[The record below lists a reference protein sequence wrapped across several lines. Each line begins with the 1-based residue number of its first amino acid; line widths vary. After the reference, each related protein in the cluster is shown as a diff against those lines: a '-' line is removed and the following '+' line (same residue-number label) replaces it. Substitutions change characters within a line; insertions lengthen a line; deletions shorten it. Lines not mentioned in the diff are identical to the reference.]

1 MNTHTSH
8 PAGASGPGPRS
19 LADMCIQLAVR
30 NIKLISGLGN
40 MPSHYVSIILKAIR
54 DHKQLRALE
63 MDSEDIYEQSAEV
76 WQRLIDS
83 KFGKLA
89 KEHNFVPEDPR
100 DWHKVYDKYAR
111 MQEEIHTAAYEA
123 LVSRVNEQRAKDES
137 RRTKILDLKQ
147 TRQLPIHNSQRQRA
161 AGISTH
167 WSNQPR
173 PKQTFLAKAK
183 REVQSNARRFKL
195 PSATTN
201 VPLNRVVRAPA
212 ALVNDAR
219 VQRQFDPRTTLPTG
233 PISKPAK
240 ASTTSDRERAEREA
254 RLLQIKSK
262 PAPAK
267 KATVLKFDKD
277 EDNNFSS
284 GNVDDGDDDDD
295 LFGDKDQGSS
305 TRGLLSVDDLE
316 DVDSS
321 PPATTPK
328 RRTGLLSAAPGVN
341 QARRIGKTPIKSLAS
356 GTSLPPISNSSSV
369 SAKIASSSNKAS
381 TAQPQAPGGIIST
394 TATIEPAAS
403 LARRESAAQEAEL
416 ARLAAIRKRKAQPA
430 NIFMSRPN
438 KRRG

>member
-1 MNTHTSH
+1 
-8 PAGASGPGPRS
+8 
-19 LADMCIQLAVR
+19 MCIQLAVK

-40 MPSHYVSIILKAIR
+40 MPSHYVGIILKAIR

-63 MDSEDIYEQSAEV
+63 IDSEDIYEQSAEV

-111 MQEEIHTAAYEA
+111 MQEEIHAAAYEA

-201 VPLNRVVRAPA
+201 VPLNRVIRAPA
-212 ALVNDAR
+212 ALLNEAR
-219 VQRQFDPRTTLPTG
+219 VQRQFDPRTTLPTVLI
-233 PISKPAK
+233 PKPAK
-240 ASTTSDRERAEREA
+240 TSSASDRERAEREA
-254 RLLQIKSK
+254 RLLEIKGK
-262 PAPAK
+262 TAPTS
-267 KATVLKFDKD
+267 KATVLRFDKD
-277 EDNNFSS
+277 EDNNFR
-284 GNVDDGDDDDD
+284 NDNDDDDDDD

-305 TRGLLSVDDLE
+305 SRGLLSLDDLE
-316 DVDSS
+316 DIDFS

-341 QARRIGKTPIKSLAS
+341 QARRIGKTSTKSL
-356 GTSLPPISNSSSV
+356 TSSISPPPTSNSSSII
-369 SAKIASSSNKAS
+369 AKIASNNNTPS
-381 TAQPQAPGGIIST
+381 TTQSPISGGISST
-394 TATIEPAAS
+394 TTVVEPAAA

-438 KRRG
+438 KRRN